1 MLTTEQIEQIL
12 KLAQHIEN
20 ASNDL
25 AVEYCEGYSYSGIE
39 QCKRDLNGSKEKL
52 VAYLNELKA

>member
-12 KLAQHIEN
+12 KLATAIERD
-20 ASNDL
+20 SYDI
-25 AVEYCEGYSYSGIE
+25 AVEHCEGYSYSGIE

>member
-1 MLTTEQIEQIL
+1 MLTTEQIGKII

-39 QCKRDLNGSKEKL
+39 QCKRDLANSKAAL
-52 VAYLNELKA
+52 VEYLNELKA

>member
-1 MLTTEQIEQIL
+1 MITLEQIEKII
-12 KLAQHIEN
+12 KLARDIEID
-20 ASNDL
+20 SYEL
-25 AVEYCEGYSYSGIE
+25 AVEHCEGYSYSGIE